1 MTASGVGVQDP
12 LQVKLMTIEMVSSLM
27 KGIKMYLTLFLLET
41 SSSQYRSVAIIMCH
55 PVGNITSATDRPDML
70 TSGNSSQ
77 TVLDSLISGEL
88 TCNLYWFFAS
98 SLS

>member
-1 MTASGVGVQDP
+1 MTASGVGGQDP
-12 LQVKLMTIEMVSSLM
+12 LQVKLVTIEIVSSLI

-55 PVGNITSATDRPDML
+55 PVTSATDRPDMS